1 MTSMAAPT
9 ARRIVPGRRPRR
21 ERWYSVTGADL
32 DVLLGRVA
40 DGDRDAFSQFYDHTA
55 DLVYGIARRVVVDPD
70 LASDITQE
78 VFLEVWRKA
87 AGFVAERGSARTW
100 VAVMAKR
107 RAIDVVRSTQS
118 SRDRDEAHVTATV
131 LGGDPVGE
139 MVTDQD
145 DRIRV
150 FAALGRLSDVQR
162 QALDLAF
169 FAGLSHREVA
179 ERLDLPLGT
188 VKTRIRDGL
197 TRLATAMGDGDG

>member
-1 MTSMAAPT
+1 MTSMAAST
-9 ARRIVPGRRPRR
+9 ARRIIPGRRPRR

-32 DVLLGRVA
+32 DALLVEVA
-40 DGDRDAFSQFYDHTA
+40 DGDRDAFSQLYDHTA

-70 LASDITQE
+70 LAAEITQE

-87 AGFVAERGSARTW
+87 AAFAPGRGSARTW
-100 VAVMAKR
+100 IAVMAKR

-118 SRDRDEAHVTATV
+118 ARDRDEAQVPTTV

-139 MVTDQD
+139 TVADQD
-145 DRIRV
+145 DRVRV
-150 FAALGRLSDVQR
+150 SAALDTLTDVQR
-162 QALDLAF
+162 EALDLAF
-169 FAGLSHREVA
+169 FGGLSHREVA